1 MGIADLLVLYK
12 DKRQEHGEA
21 PVNKT
26 PAIAKFQLT
35 NNQPKQVKFKKIT
48 QQQYQEM
55 SIRDTRAGFTQAR
68 FNDDASSLVIF
79 EILIIA
85 VAFGIGMQ
93 SWWWGGGI
101 FLGGMIVMVTPILN
115 ILFCLAMTAA
125 WAVTGFH
132 IGEAI
137 GQEGAN
143 YVIAIIS
150 GLVSLGAHLGAIEW
164 AEDLGAKD

>member
-1 MGIADLLVLYK
+1 
-12 DKRQEHGEA
+12 
-21 PVNKT
+21 
-26 PAIAKFQLT
+26 
-35 NNQPKQVKFKKIT
+35 
-48 QQQYQEM
+48 M
-55 SIRDTRAGFTQAR
+55 SIRNARAGFTQAK

-79 EILIIA
+79 EILVIA

-125 WAVTGFH
+125 WAVAGFH

-137 GQEGAN
+137 DQEGAN
-143 YVIAIIS
+143 YVIAILA
-150 GLVSLGAHLGAIEW
+150 GLISLGAHLGAIEW
-164 AEDLGAKD
+164 AEDMGAKD